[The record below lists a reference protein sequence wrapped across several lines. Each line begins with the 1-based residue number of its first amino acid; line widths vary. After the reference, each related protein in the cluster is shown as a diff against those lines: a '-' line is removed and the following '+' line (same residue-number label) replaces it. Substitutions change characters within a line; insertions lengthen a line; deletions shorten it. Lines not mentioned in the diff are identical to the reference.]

1 LKQTGH
7 FASLTLH
14 PFSPVRFT
22 FKKIALFAQCS
33 TRQESL
39 MCAEI
44 YEGTTMPQRPIF
56 LLPPVLA
63 LPFLLSGCL
72 TNPTQ
77 PSIDPT
83 PFETMEYQ
91 GQQGLAVINAS
102 ALYARGGTGQGV
114 AVALVDSGLN
124 SNLPEFQG
132 RIADPGFDYVENRAG
147 TFDRVGHGT
156 QMAGILAAN
165 KDDQG
170 MHGVA
175 FNAQLIP
182 FRFGDDN
189 EPFFFDTE
197 IAQSWQAGFDKGARI
212 LNNSW
217 ANAIPATE
225 INEARYK
232 QVMPE
237 SLVTARKLVQDGAVF
252 VFPTGNELKREP
264 LAEPGLP
271 IAIPELE
278 KGWIAVVALKNDG
291 SAINA
296 KSNYCGVAAAWC
308 IAVPG
313 GDSGAGQGLLT
324 TSKDG
329 KYVQTAGTSPAAAMV
344 SGALAALQSRYPEL
358 TAQQVRE
365 RLLATANRTGI
376 YANSEAYGRGL
387 MDLEAASRQ
396 APKSTIN

>member
-1 LKQTGH
+1 MRAQIHQGTIMLQPSG
-7 FASLTLH
+7 FSLA
-14 PFSPVRFT
+14 P
-22 FKKIALFAQCS
+22 A
-33 TRQESL
+33 
-39 MCAEI
+39 
-44 YEGTTMPQRPIF
+44 
-56 LLPPVLA
+56 LA
-63 LPFLLSGCL
+63 LPLLLSGCL
-72 TNPTQ
+72 TNPVQ
-77 PSIDPT
+77 PAIDPT
-83 PFETMEYQ
+83 RFETPEYRAQ
-91 GQQGLAVINAS
+91 KGLAVIHAS
-102 ALYARGGTGQGV
+102 TLYARGGTGQGV

-124 SNLPEFQG
+124 SSLPAFQG
-132 RIADPGFDYVENRAG
+132 RVRDPGFDHVENKVG
-147 TFDRVGHGT
+147 TFDRIGHGT

-165 KDDQG
+165 KDDHG

-189 EPFFFDTE
+189 EPFFFDSE

-225 INEARYK
+225 INEARYN

-237 SLVTARKLVQDGAVF
+237 SLVTARKLVRDGAVF
-252 VFPTGNELKREP
+252 LFPTGNELRREP

-271 IAIPELE
+271 LALPELE
-278 KGWIAVVALKNDG
+278 KGWIAVVALKSDG

-324 TSKDG
+324 TGKDG
-329 KYVQTAGTSPAAAMV
+329 DYVQTAGTSPAAALV
-344 SGALAALQSRYPEL
+344 SGALAALHSRYPEL

-365 RLLATANRTGI
+365 RLLATANRTGL

-396 APKSTIN
+396 PPAHDPDQAL

>member
-1 LKQTGH
+1 MLQ
-7 FASLTLH
+7 
-14 PFSPVRFT
+14 
-22 FKKIALFAQCS
+22 IANISIIPA
-33 TRQESL
+33 
-39 MCAEI
+39 
-44 YEGTTMPQRPIF
+44 
-56 LLPPVLA
+56 LA
-63 LPFLLSGCL
+63 LPLLLTGCL
-72 TNPTQ
+72 TPPIQ
-77 PSIDPT
+77 PAIDPT
-83 PFETMEYQ
+83 PFETPEYQ
-91 GQQGLAVINAS
+91 AQKGLAIIHAS
-102 ALYARGGTGQGV
+102 SLYARGGTGQGV
-114 AVALVDSGLN
+114 AVALIDSGLN
-124 SNLPEFQG
+124 SNVPEFQG
-132 RIADPGFDYVENRAG
+132 RLRDPGFDHVENRAG
-147 TFDRVGHGT
+147 TFDRIGHGT

-189 EPFFFDTE
+189 EPFFFDSE
-197 IAQSWQAGFDKGARI
+197 IAQSWQAGFDKGALI

-237 SLVTARKLVQDGAVF
+237 SLATARKLVQDGAVF

-271 IAIPELE
+271 LALPELE

-313 GDSGAGQGLLT
+313 GDSGADQGLLT
-324 TSKDG
+324 TNKDG
-329 KYVQTAGTSPAAAMV
+329 QYVQTAGTSPAAALV
-344 SGALAALQSRYPEL
+344 SGAMAALQSRYPEL
-358 TAQQVRE
+358 TPQQVRAH
-365 RLLATANRTGI
+365 LLATANRTGI
-376 YANSEAYGRGL
+376 YGNSEAYGQGL
-387 MDLEAASRQ
+387 LDLEAASRQ
-396 APKSTIN
+396 APDSSVD

>member
-1 LKQTGH
+1 MHRILIMSIVI
-7 FASLTLH
+7 AST
-14 PFSPVRFT
+14 
-22 FKKIALFAQCS
+22 
-33 TRQESL
+33 
-39 MCAEI
+39 
-44 YEGTTMPQRPIF
+44 
-56 LLPPVLA
+56 
-63 LPFLLSGCL
+63 LLSGCI
-72 TNPTQ
+72 NP
-77 PSIDPT
+77 PEEP
-83 PFETMEYQ
+83 PLLAAFETREYQ
-91 GQQGLAVINAS
+91 AQKGLAVIHAS
-102 ALYARGGTGQGV
+102 SLYARGGTGQGV
-114 AVALVDSGLN
+114 AVALIDSGLN
-124 SNLPEFQG
+124 SHLPEFQG
-132 RIADPGFDYVENRAG
+132 RLLDPGFDYIEKQAG
-147 TFDRVGHGT
+147 TSDRIGHGT

-175 FNAQLIP
+175 YNAQLIP
-182 FRFGDDN
+182 YRFGDND
-189 EPFFFDTE
+189 EPFFFDSE

-225 INEARYK
+225 INEARYN

-237 SLVTARKLVQDGAVF
+237 SLMTARKLVRDGAVF

-271 IAIPELE
+271 VALPELE
-278 KGWIAVVALKNDG
+278 KGWIAVVAVKNDG
-291 SAINA
+291 SSINA

-313 GDSGAGQGLLT
+313 GDSGAEQGLLT

-329 KYVQTAGTSPAAAMV
+329 KYVQTAGTSPAAALV

-358 TAQQVRE
+358 STQQVRE

-387 MDLEAASRQ
+387 MDLEAASRL
-396 APKSTIN
+396 

>member
-1 LKQTGH
+1 MRQRAV
-7 FASLTLH
+7 FSLAT
-14 PFSPVRFT
+14 V
-22 FKKIALFAQCS
+22 IAVPL
-33 TRQESL
+33 
-39 MCAEI
+39 
-44 YEGTTMPQRPIF
+44 
-56 LLPPVLA
+56 
-63 LPFLLSGCL
+63 LLSGCL
-72 TNPTQ
+72 TNPSKPHLDT
-77 PSIDPT
+77 T
-83 PFETMEYQ
+83 PFETIEYK
-91 GQQGLAVINAS
+91 GQQGLAVIKAS
-102 ALYARGGTGQGV
+102 SLYARGGTGQGKT
-114 AVALVDSGLN
+114 VALVDSGLN
-124 SNLPEFQG
+124 QELAEFHG
-132 RIADPGFDYVENRAG
+132 RIANVGHDFVENRPG
-147 TFDRVGHGT
+147 TTDRVGHGT

-182 FRFGDDN
+182 YRFGDDN
-189 EPFFFDTE
+189 EPFFFDSE
-197 IAQSWQAGFDKGARI
+197 IAQSWQAGFNQGALI

-225 INEARYK
+225 INEARYN

-237 SLVTARKLVQDGAVF
+237 SLKVARNLVDHGAVF

-271 IAIPELE
+271 LALPELE
-278 KGWIAVVALKNDG
+278 KGWIAVVALKADG
-291 SAINA
+291 TAINA

-313 GDSGAGQGLLT
+313 GDAGAEHGLLT
-324 TSKDG
+324 TGKDG
-329 KYVQTAGTSPAAAMV
+329 KYVHTAGTSPAAAMV
-344 SGALAALQSRYPEL
+344 SGALAALHSRYPEM

-365 RLLATANRTGI
+365 RLLSTANRSGV

-396 APKSTIN
+396 APESALN

>member
-1 LKQTGH
+1 
-7 FASLTLH
+7 
-14 PFSPVRFT
+14 
-22 FKKIALFAQCS
+22 
-33 TRQESL
+33 
-39 MCAEI
+39 MYAEI
-44 YEGTTMPQRPIF
+44 YEGTTMLQRPIF
-56 LLPPVLA
+56 SLPPVLA

-83 PFETMEYQ
+83 PFETLEYQ

-237 SLVTARKLVQDGAVF
+237 SLVTARKLVQEGAVF

>member
-1 LKQTGH
+1 MLQ
-7 FASLTLH
+7 
-14 PFSPVRFT
+14 
-22 FKKIALFAQCS
+22 IANISIIPA
-33 TRQESL
+33 
-39 MCAEI
+39 
-44 YEGTTMPQRPIF
+44 
-56 LLPPVLA
+56 LA
-63 LPFLLSGCL
+63 LPLLLTGCL
-72 TNPTQ
+72 TNPVQ
-77 PSIDPT
+77 PAIDPT
-83 PFETMEYQ
+83 PFETPEYQ
-91 GQQGLAVINAS
+91 AQKGLAIIHAS
-102 ALYARGGTGQGV
+102 SLYARGGTGQGV
-114 AVALVDSGLN
+114 AVALIDSGLN
-124 SNLPEFQG
+124 SNVPEFQG
-132 RIADPGFDYVENRAG
+132 RLRDPGFDHVENRAG
-147 TFDRVGHGT
+147 TFDRIGHGT

-189 EPFFFDTE
+189 EPFFFDSE
-197 IAQSWQAGFDKGARI
+197 IAQSWQAGFDKGALI
-212 LNNSW
+212 FNNSW

-237 SLVTARKLVQDGAVF
+237 SLATARKLVQGGAVF

-271 IAIPELE
+271 LALPELE

-313 GDSGAGQGLLT
+313 GDSGADQGLLT
-324 TSKDG
+324 TNKDG
-329 KYVQTAGTSPAAAMV
+329 QYVQTAGTSPAAALV
-344 SGALAALQSRYPEL
+344 SGAMAALQSRYPEL
-358 TAQQVRE
+358 TPQQVRAH
-365 RLLATANRTGI
+365 LLATANRTGI
-376 YANSEAYGRGL
+376 YGNSEAYGQGL
-387 MDLEAASRQ
+387 LDLEAASRQ
-396 APKSTIN
+396 APDSSVD

>member
-1 LKQTGH
+1 MFQQPV
-7 FASLTLH
+7 FSL
-14 PFSPVRFT
+14 
-22 FKKIALFAQCS
+22 A
-33 TRQESL
+33 
-39 MCAEI
+39 
-44 YEGTTMPQRPIF
+44 
-56 LLPPVLA
+56 PVLA

-77 PSIDPT
+77 PSLDT
-83 PFETMEYQ
+83 TAFETPEYQ
-91 GQQGLAVINAS
+91 RQPGLAVINAS
-102 ALYARGGTGQGV
+102 SLYARGGTGQGV
-114 AVALVDSGLN
+114 AVALIDSGLN
-124 SNLPEFQG
+124 SGLPEFRG
-132 RIADPGFDYVENRAG
+132 RIHDPGFDYVENRDG
-147 TFDRVGHGT
+147 TFDRIGHGT

-175 FNAQLIP
+175 FNAQLVP

-197 IAQSWQAGFDKGARI
+197 IAKSWQAGFDKGTRI
-212 LNNSW
+212 FNNSW

-232 QVMPE
+232 QVMPD
-237 SLVTARKLVQDGAVF
+237 SLQAARKLVEDGAVF

-271 IAIPELE
+271 LALPELE
-278 KGWIAVVALKNDG
+278 KGWIAVVALKSDG

-324 TSKDG
+324 TGKDG
-329 KYVQTAGTSPAAAMV
+329 KYMQTAGTSPAVAMV
-344 SGALAALQSRYPEL
+344 SGALAALHSRYPEL
-358 TAQQVRE
+358 TAQQVRD

-387 MDLEAASRQ
+387 LDLEAASRE
-396 APKSTIN
+396 APESALD

>member
-1 LKQTGH
+1 MLQ
-7 FASLTLH
+7 
-14 PFSPVRFT
+14 
-22 FKKIALFAQCS
+22 
-33 TRQESL
+33 
-39 MCAEI
+39 
-44 YEGTTMPQRPIF
+44 
-56 LLPPVLA
+56 LPNISIIPALA
-63 LPFLLSGCL
+63 LALLLAGCL
-72 TNPTQ
+72 TAPV
-77 PSIDPT
+77 PPAIDPT
-83 PFETMEYQ
+83 PFETQEYQ
-91 GQQGLAVINAS
+91 AQKGLAIIHAS
-102 ALYARGGTGQGV
+102 SLYARGGTGQGV
-114 AVALVDSGLN
+114 AVALIDSGLN
-124 SNLPEFQG
+124 SDVPEFQG
-132 RIADPGFDYVENRAG
+132 RLRDPGFDHVENRVG
-147 TFDRVGHGT
+147 TFDRIGHGT

-189 EPFFFDTE
+189 EPFFFDSE
-197 IAQSWQAGFDKGARI
+197 IAQSWQAGFDKGTLI

-237 SLVTARKLVQDGAVF
+237 SLATARKLVQHGAVF

-271 IAIPELE
+271 LALPELE

-313 GDSGAGQGLLT
+313 GDSGADQGLLT
-324 TSKDG
+324 TNKDG
-329 KYVQTAGTSPAAAMV
+329 QYVQTAGTSPAAALV
-344 SGALAALQSRYPEL
+344 SGAMAALQSRYPEL
-358 TAQQVRE
+358 TPQQVRAH
-365 RLLATANRTGI
+365 LLATANRTGI
-376 YANSEAYGRGL
+376 YANSEAYGQGL
-387 MDLEAASRQ
+387 LDLEAASRQ
-396 APKSTIN
+396 APDSSID

>member
-1 LKQTGH
+1 MSPQH
-7 FASLTLH
+7 FFPLACT
-14 PFSPVRFT
+14 
-22 FKKIALFAQCS
+22 
-33 TRQESL
+33 
-39 MCAEI
+39 
-44 YEGTTMPQRPIF
+44 
-56 LLPPVLA
+56 LA
-63 LPFLLSGCL
+63 LPLLLNGCL
-72 TNPTQ
+72 TVAQQ
-77 PSIDPT
+77 PSLNT
-83 PFETMEYQ
+83 AAFETPEYQ
-91 GQQGLAVINAS
+91 AQKGLAIVNAS
-102 ALYARGGTGQGV
+102 SLYARGGTGQGV
-114 AVALVDSGLN
+114 AVALIDSGLN
-124 SNLPEFQG
+124 SSLPEFRG
-132 RIADPGFDYVENRAG
+132 RLRDPGFDYVENQVG

-165 KDDQG
+165 KDNQG

-182 FRFGDDN
+182 YRFGDDN
-189 EPFFFDTE
+189 EPFFFDDE

-212 LNNSW
+212 INNSW

-232 QVMPE
+232 QVMPK
-237 SLVTARKLVQDGAVF
+237 SLVTARKLVEDGAVF

-271 IAIPELE
+271 VAIPELE

-324 TSKDG
+324 TNKDG
-329 KYVQTAGTSPAAAMV
+329 TYTQTAGTSPAAALV

-365 RLLATANRTGI
+365 RLLATANRTGL

-396 APKSTIN
+396 APEVMTE

>member
-1 LKQTGH
+1 MLQPSG
-7 FASLTLH
+7 FSLA
-14 PFSPVRFT
+14 P
-22 FKKIALFAQCS
+22 A
-33 TRQESL
+33 
-39 MCAEI
+39 
-44 YEGTTMPQRPIF
+44 
-56 LLPPVLA
+56 LA
-63 LPFLLSGCL
+63 LPLLLSGCL
-72 TNPTQ
+72 TNPVQ
-77 PSIDPT
+77 PAIDPT
-83 PFETMEYQ
+83 RFETPEYRAQ
-91 GQQGLAVINAS
+91 KGLAVIHAS
-102 ALYARGGTGQGV
+102 TLYARGGTGQGV
-114 AVALVDSGLN
+114 AVALIDSGLN
-124 SNLPEFQG
+124 SSLPAFQG
-132 RIADPGFDYVENRAG
+132 RVRDPGFDYVENKVG
-147 TFDRVGHGT
+147 TFDRIGHGT

-165 KDDQG
+165 KDDHG

-189 EPFFFDTE
+189 EPFFFDSE

-225 INEARYK
+225 INEARYN

-252 VFPTGNELKREP
+252 VFPTGNELRREP

-271 IAIPELE
+271 LALPELE
-278 KGWIAVVALKNDG
+278 KGWIAVVALKSDG

-324 TSKDG
+324 TGKDG
-329 KYVQTAGTSPAAAMV
+329 DYVQTAGTSPAAALV
-344 SGALAALQSRYPEL
+344 SGALAALHSRYPEL

-376 YANSEAYGRGL
+376 YANIEAYGRGL

-396 APKSTIN
+396 PPANHPDQTL

>member
-1 LKQTGH
+1 MRAQIHQGTIMLQPSG
-7 FASLTLH
+7 FSLA
-14 PFSPVRFT
+14 P
-22 FKKIALFAQCS
+22 A
-33 TRQESL
+33 
-39 MCAEI
+39 
-44 YEGTTMPQRPIF
+44 
-56 LLPPVLA
+56 LA
-63 LPFLLSGCL
+63 LPLLLSGCL
-72 TNPTQ
+72 TNPVQ
-77 PSIDPT
+77 PAIDPT
-83 PFETMEYQ
+83 RFETPEYRAQ
-91 GQQGLAVINAS
+91 KGLAVIHAS
-102 ALYARGGTGQGV
+102 TLYARGGTGQGV

-124 SNLPEFQG
+124 TSLPAFQG
-132 RIADPGFDYVENRAG
+132 RVRDPGFDYVENKVG
-147 TFDRVGHGT
+147 TFDRIGHGT

-165 KDDQG
+165 KDDHG

-189 EPFFFDTE
+189 EPFFFDSE

-225 INEARYK
+225 INEARYN

-252 VFPTGNELKREP
+252 VFPTGNELRREP

-271 IAIPELE
+271 LALPELE
-278 KGWIAVVALKNDG
+278 KGWIAVVALKSDG

-324 TSKDG
+324 TGKDG
-329 KYVQTAGTSPAAAMV
+329 DYVQTAGTSPAAALV
-344 SGALAALQSRYPEL
+344 SGALAALHSRYPEL

-365 RLLATANRTGI
+365 RLLATANRTGL

-396 APKSTIN
+396 PPANHPDQTL

>member
-1 LKQTGH
+1 MRAQIHQGTIMLQPSG
-7 FASLTLH
+7 FSLA
-14 PFSPVRFT
+14 P
-22 FKKIALFAQCS
+22 A
-33 TRQESL
+33 
-39 MCAEI
+39 
-44 YEGTTMPQRPIF
+44 
-56 LLPPVLA
+56 LA
-63 LPFLLSGCL
+63 LPLLLSGCL
-72 TNPTQ
+72 TNPVQ
-77 PSIDPT
+77 PAIDPT
-83 PFETMEYQ
+83 RFETPEYRAQ
-91 GQQGLAVINAS
+91 KGLAVIHAS
-102 ALYARGGTGQGV
+102 TLYARGGTGQGV

-124 SNLPEFQG
+124 SSLPAFQG
-132 RIADPGFDYVENRAG
+132 RVRDPGFEYVEYKVG
-147 TFDRVGHGT
+147 TFDRIGHGT

-165 KDDQG
+165 KDDHG

-189 EPFFFDTE
+189 EPFFFDSE
-197 IAQSWQAGFDKGARI
+197 IAQSWQAGFDNGARI

-225 INEARYK
+225 INEARYN

-237 SLVTARKLVQDGAVF
+237 SLVTARKLVRDGAVF
-252 VFPTGNELKREP
+252 VFPTGNELRREP

-271 IAIPELE
+271 LAVPELE
-278 KGWIAVVALKNDG
+278 KGWIAVVALKSDG

-324 TSKDG
+324 TGKDG
-329 KYVQTAGTSPAAAMV
+329 DYVQTAGTSPAAALV
-344 SGALAALQSRYPEL
+344 SGALAALHSRYPEL

-365 RLLATANRTGI
+365 RLLATANRTGL

-396 APKSTIN
+396 PPAHDPDQAL